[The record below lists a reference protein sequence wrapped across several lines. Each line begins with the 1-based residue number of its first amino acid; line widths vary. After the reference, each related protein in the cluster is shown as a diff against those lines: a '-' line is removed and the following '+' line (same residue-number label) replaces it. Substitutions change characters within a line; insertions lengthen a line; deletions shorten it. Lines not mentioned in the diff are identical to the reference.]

1 MFRSTSGTRR
11 VLLVLCALLL
21 SLVFVLPKQSHTLLQ
36 AVGKPLA
43 DIVTIPLKLLFSS
56 DSRVEAVWDRYVAL
70 RGVREENEQLRR
82 EIEFLRGQAADLRE
96 MAAANRRLTEL
107 LRFQAHTPSQTVA
120 ARVIGRDATNWYRG
134 VVLDKGEQD
143 GVRTEMGVVT
153 LAGAVGRVVK
163 TRASSSVVLLI
174 TDPNNAVTSL
184 IQRTRDEGIIE
195 GTFGGQARMKYIPL
209 LSTVRVGDP
218 VVTSGLTGGFPKGV
232 PVGTITSIQKD
243 EGGLFQTADVR
254 PEVDFTKV
262 EEVLVVT
269 APRSTGEPSAD
280 SPEEN
285 NKP

>member
-11 VLLVLCALLL
+11 VVLALCALLL
-21 SLVFVLPKQSHTLLQ
+21 SLVFVLPKQSRTLLQ
-36 AVGKPLA
+36 AIGKPLA
-43 DIVTIPLKLLFSS
+43 DLVAIPLELLSS
-56 DSRVEAVWDRYVAL
+56 ADRRVETVWDRYVAL
-70 RGVREENEQLRR
+70 RKVREENEQLRR

-96 MAAANRRLTEL
+96 MAAANQRLAEL
-107 LRFQAHTPSQTVA
+107 LRFRTNTPSQTVA
-120 ARVIGRDATNWYRG
+120 ARVVGRDATNWYHG

-143 GVRTEMGVVT
+143 GIQTEMGVVT
-153 LAGAVGRVVK
+153 LSGAVGRVVK
-163 TRASSSVVLLI
+163 TRASSSMVLLI

-195 GTFGGQARMKYIPL
+195 GTFEGKTRMKYIPL

-243 EGGLFQTADVR
+243 EGGLFQTAEVQ
-254 PEVDFTKV
+254 PEVDFTKL

-269 APRSTGEPSAD
+269 VPRSLEGPPATAPS
-280 SPEEN
+280 EKK
-285 NKP
+285 KP

>member
-43 DIVTIPLKLLFSS
+43 DIVTIPLKLLFSA